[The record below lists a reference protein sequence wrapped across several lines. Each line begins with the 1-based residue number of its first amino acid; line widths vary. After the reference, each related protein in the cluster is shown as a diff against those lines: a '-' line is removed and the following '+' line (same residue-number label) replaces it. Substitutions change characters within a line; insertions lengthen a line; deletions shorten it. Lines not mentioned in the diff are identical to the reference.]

1 MMNFKRILSALLA
14 LLMLCA
20 TLFTVSVGAE
30 EASPYTDVKPKR
42 WSFADIMYVTENGLM
57 NGTSADKFA
66 PAETMT
72 RAMVVTVLHRLQGA
86 PQMKYD
92 DTFSDVKANKW
103 YTDAILWAE
112 ENDIVNGV
120 EKGKFDP
127 MENVT
132 REQLAAI
139 IQRYAPMEYI
149 ITEERADI
157 TGYADYKRVHDYA
170 REALSWANAVGL
182 ITGKTETTLAPRE
195 GATREQFAAI
205 LKRFKEYDS
214 YKYELVYNTPVY
226 GQNHVAPEYE
236 LVTDAD
242 IYVAV
247 DGSDTNP
254 GTLDK
259 PVKTFE
265 RARDM
270 VRELKQTKK
279 EGGIKVAFKAGEYGT
294 LDNITFTSE
303 DAGSEACPITY
314 CAYGDGDVIFSNG
327 IMIPNDSFKPLTEA
341 EAAMFTEEARGNI
354 YKADMSGK
362 LDSISMDNVL
372 FGGNGP
378 CDLARYPNKNSD
390 GSDKYFKDFSTRVEE
405 EGKEEH
411 EYDSIKVSALLVK
424 EMNTF
429 TSFEG
434 MYVTGYLRTGWFQDT
449 FPVKS
454 YDRSTN
460 ILTFDFDNYIFE
472 DGYSREEYPLAYED
486 RMDDMIYFQNTPQF
500 LDDDGEYW
508 FDEANKSLYVYNPVG
523 DYALPT
529 GGKFMTVEESAEYLR
544 FVGLEFNATTDSA
557 VTAKADHL
565 VFDGCT
571 IGNVSGTFCLET
583 ANAHGLTVK
592 NCEFF
597 GFVCCGIENGGYDGN
612 EQDKYYALIPDG
624 LTVTNNYFHDFG
636 QPHYFDYAVAIN
648 ISGTVGAYIAHNEF
662 VRGVHGAVNMGWCID
677 TVIEYNVFDTM
688 MRSTQDYG
696 AIYTYRGSPC
706 RGNEIRY
713 NLFMNM
719 RNYEAIHSVYFDGAY
734 GGTVC
739 GNLFYNAGDVF
750 FNEGRDH
757 AAYDNIYVS
766 ADAKR
771 NFILHKNRLYFEDVE
786 TLSESALN
794 EFFGYDIDPLKEAL
808 PSEGDDNYEKWREK
822 WPVLFEYNFDI
833 ANYGDPKCFYTMYN
847 AVKNNAVISAT
858 LYNGAADESNLDL
871 ENNRIYERS
880 ENPYFADPTH
890 GDYTIVK
897 DKGDFSFSFDFDA
910 VGRQ

>member
-120 EKGKFDP
+120 EKGKFAP

-132 REQLAAI
+132 REQLATI
-139 IQRYAPMEYI
+139 IMRYAPKEYI

-182 ITGKTETTLAPRE
+182 ITGKTESTLAPRE

-214 YKYELVYNTPVY
+214 YKYELIYNTPVY
-226 GQNHVAPEYE
+226 GQNYAAPEYE

-294 LDNITFTSE
+294 LDNVTFTAE
-303 DAGSEACPITY
+303 DVGSEACPITY
-314 CAYGDGDVIFSNG
+314 CAYGDGDVVFSNG
-327 IMIPNDSFKPLTEA
+327 IMIPNRDFKALTEE
-341 EAAMFTEEARGNI
+341 EAAKFPEGARENI

-405 EGKEEH
+405 EGKAEH
-411 EYDSIKVSALLVK
+411 EYDSIKVTSLLVK
-424 EMNTF
+424 EMKSF

-434 MYVTGYLRTGWFQDT
+434 MYVT
-449 FPVKS
+449 
-454 YDRSTN
+454 
-460 ILTFDFDNYIFE
+460 
-472 DGYSREEYPLAYED
+472 
-486 RMDDMIYFQNTPQF
+486 
-500 LDDDGEYW
+500 
-508 FDEANKSLYVYNPVG
+508 
-523 DYALPT
+523 
-529 GGKFMTVEESAEYLR
+529 
-544 FVGLEFNATTDSA
+544 
-557 VTAKADHL
+557 
-565 VFDGCT
+565 
-571 IGNVSGTFCLET
+571 
-583 ANAHGLTVK
+583 
-592 NCEFF
+592 
-597 GFVCCGIENGGYDGN
+597 
-612 EQDKYYALIPDG
+612 
-624 LTVTNNYFHDFG
+624 
-636 QPHYFDYAVAIN
+636 
-648 ISGTVGAYIAHNEF
+648 
-662 VRGVHGAVNMGWCID
+662 
-677 TVIEYNVFDTM
+677 
-688 MRSTQDYG
+688 
-696 AIYTYRGSPC
+696 
-706 RGNEIRY
+706 
-713 NLFMNM
+713 
-719 RNYEAIHSVYFDGAY
+719 
-734 GGTVC
+734 
-739 GNLFYNAGDVF
+739 
-750 FNEGRDH
+750 
-757 AAYDNIYVS
+757 
-766 ADAKR
+766 
-771 NFILHKNRLYFEDVE
+771 
-786 TLSESALN
+786 
-794 EFFGYDIDPLKEAL
+794 
-808 PSEGDDNYEKWREK
+808 
-822 WPVLFEYNFDI
+822 
-833 ANYGDPKCFYTMYN
+833 
-847 AVKNNAVISAT
+847 
-858 LYNGAADESNLDL
+858 
-871 ENNRIYERS
+871 
-880 ENPYFADPTH
+880 
-890 GDYTIVK
+890 
-897 DKGDFSFSFDFDA
+897 
-910 VGRQ
+910 